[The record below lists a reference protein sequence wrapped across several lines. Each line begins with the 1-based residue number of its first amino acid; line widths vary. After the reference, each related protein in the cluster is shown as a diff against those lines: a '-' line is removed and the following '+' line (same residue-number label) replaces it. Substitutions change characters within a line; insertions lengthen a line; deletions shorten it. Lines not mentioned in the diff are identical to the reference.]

1 MVINVGTAAIGA
13 TMGAGGLGRPIMA
26 GLVQFRTAY
35 VVQGALAAAVLA
47 LSLDWLLAT
56 LERGLSRSVSG
67 PARG

>member
-26 GLVQFRTAY
+26 GLVQLRTAY